1 MESPGIDNTV
11 QQEVSRG
18 IEDGIQMGI
27 EDGITWDLE
36 KGHSKPLMIKRKS
49 VSSRQC
55 MWVSVI
61 YIKFIDIYKN

>member
-1 MESPGIDNTV
+1 
-11 QQEVSRG
+11 
-18 IEDGIQMGI
+18 MGI